1 MYIFTP
7 DESRAANYIFD
18 GQRAQLRKEGYV
30 WCVYFMAYRCHA
42 GRLYEEIRNKWTDLD
57 AVTGKNIAFAIADE
71 TGGHIFCPKGEVTRS
86 PYAPQ
91 DKRYSFAETN
101 ANMIPM
107 GKDAFGLTETQIPCL
122 VFWNLLDGNL
132 FPIVKCVSNDVE
144 LFSIFRYISFRLDEY
159 VRRLNEISKRISR
172 GYREIEVYE
181 DMVNRYTAVCRGY
194 TAHNGENAREIIE
207 QLPNAYAERRLIE
220 LWNLAVPNYKKAIY
234 GNSRQSSLAVK
245 IINSRRRNNDKFEIK
260 MQHYYEMLYEVKR
273 IQEEINFVVEG
284 MDVCCPKQDML
295 NYGLFKTEELE
306 ENINQSKEFVP
317 GEIKTDLKEI
327 RGYFSNEDIFK
338 KNKDWA
344 LEKIE
349 AIRTSKF
356 IEIIDDYGRIS
367 SIALILKKLVELMAY
382 IF

>member
-1 MYIFTP
+1 M
-7 DESRAANYIFD
+7 
-18 GQRAQLRKEGYV
+18 
-30 WCVYFMAYRCHA
+30 
-42 GRLYEEIRNKWTDLD
+42 
-57 AVTGKNIAFAIADE
+57 
-71 TGGHIFCPKGEVTRS
+71 
-86 PYAPQ
+86 
-91 DKRYSFAETN
+91 
-101 ANMIPM
+101 
-107 GKDAFGLTETQIPCL
+107 
-122 VFWNLLDGNL
+122 LDGNL

-144 LFSIFRYISFRLDEY
+144 LFSTFRYISFRLDEY

-234 GNSRQSSLAVK
+234 GNTRQSSLAVK

-260 MQHYYEMLYEVKR
+260 MQHYYEMLYEIKR